1 MPTVLRAKGFR
12 FFFFSNEGAEP
23 PHIHVECGENYAK
36 FWLEP
41 VELQRSVGFNAAE
54 VNELAKIVEDNKKL
68 LKERWYEFFKGKK
81 T

>member
-1 MPTVLRAKGFR
+1 MPTVLRIKGFR

-23 PHIHVECGENYAK
+23 PHIHVECAENYAK

-41 VELQRSVGFNAAE
+41 VELQKSIGFNAAE
-54 VNELAKIVEDNKKL
+54 VNELAKMVKENKKL

>member
-1 MPTVLRAKGFR
+1 MPTVLRVKGFR

-23 PHIHVECGENYAK
+23 PHIHVEYAENYAK

-41 VELQRSVGFNAAE
+41 VELQRSIGFNAAE
-54 VNELAKIVEDNKKL
+54 ISELGKIVKDNKKI
-68 LKERWYEFFKGKK
+68 LKERWYEFFKGKE